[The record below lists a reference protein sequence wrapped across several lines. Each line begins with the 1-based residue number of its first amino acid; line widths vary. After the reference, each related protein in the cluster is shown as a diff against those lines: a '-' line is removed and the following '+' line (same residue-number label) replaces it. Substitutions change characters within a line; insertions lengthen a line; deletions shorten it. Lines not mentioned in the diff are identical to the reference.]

1 MCNINQTGFASFS
14 IIMILPTQH
23 FTKKQPNSPK
33 KQIHKK
39 NLQGLHANPWL
50 MLLRWIIL
58 TSRCAHYTPDNA
70 RFSPSRTLMHQ
81 HCGLTH
87 QRCRSRQKRHGI
99 EGYRSPS
106 AKWTTVYS
114 SKGFS
119 IKYLSP
125 INVNILSCL
134 PSSFASIGI
143 HITWVVHN
151 DCLISMLGMSA
162 QWPDLS
168 LYRTQVESAIQ
179 VIF

>member
-125 INVNILSCL
+125 INVNILPAIFFCEYRNPYYVSGSYWL
-134 PSSFASIGI
+134 FDFYVRYERTV
-143 HITWVVHN
+143 TW
-151 DCLISMLGMSA
+151 LEFI
-162 QWPDLS
+162 
-168 LYRTQVESAIQ
+168 
-179 VIF
+179 